1 MVEARWPKVRA
12 VPDVRPLVP
21 LSSKYAENVTM
32 NRMVQGGR
40 RRRPYLSWSPGPR
53 VNHLVPLARRGPPAR
68 RSARDVG
75 LFRQL
80 RPLRLPLGDPEA
92 DVLAESRHLASKRLA
107 DFVVVADLQ
116 PQLAIALVLRRA
128 GPAEDVHR
136 ADVPL
141 VEGRLGFVACR
152 WLSGEAL
159 DPHLAVADVE
169 LLLLEDA
176 LDRADPWAVGA
187 LADVLELVAGAP
199 IHAEVEE
206 HEVGPGVDRVIEE
219 VHAVL
224 GRHLAGRLEPRAAR
238 DPVHH
243 RLLEAATH
251 RSSSVTFVPPRERP
265 CLRSAGSCAGA
276 PASRRR

>member
-1 MVEARWPKVRA
+1 MYTSAQRA
-12 VPDVRPLVP
+12 
-21 LSSKYAENVTM
+21 STGA
-32 NRMVQGGR
+32 
-40 RRRPYLSWSPGPR
+40 
-53 VNHLVPLARRGPPAR
+53 
-68 RSARDVG
+68 RSARNVG
-75 LFRQL
+75 FFRQL
-80 RPLRLPLGDPEA
+80 PPLRLPLGHRQTE
-92 DVLAESRHLASKRLA
+92 LFAEVGHLLREGLPN
-107 DFVVVADLQ
+107 VIVVAKLQ
-116 PQLAIALVLRRA
+116 PQLPIALVLRRA

-206 HEVGPGVDRVIEE
+206 HEVGPGVDRVIED
-219 VHAVL
+219 V
-224 GRHLAGRLEPRAAR
+224 
-238 DPVHH
+238 
-243 RLLEAATH
+243 
-251 RSSSVTFVPPRERP
+251 
-265 CLRSAGSCAGA
+265 
-276 PASRRR
+276 